1 MTILLENKQ
10 RITAVFARYK
20 NSVVRV
26 ENGNNQNSFYACGV
40 GLAGQLGNGSVRC
53 FD

>member
-20 NSVVRV
+20 NSVMRV
-26 ENGNNQNSFYACGV
+26 ENADKQNSFYACGV
-40 GLAGQLGNGSVRC
+40 GLAGQLGNGNVRH
-53 FD
+53 FG